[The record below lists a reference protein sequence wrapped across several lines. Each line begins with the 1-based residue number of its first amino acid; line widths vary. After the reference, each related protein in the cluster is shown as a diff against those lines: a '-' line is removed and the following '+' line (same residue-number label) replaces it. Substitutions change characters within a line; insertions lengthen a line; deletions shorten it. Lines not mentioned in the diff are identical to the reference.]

1 MKRSA
6 LIRVILYFI
15 LAAALLGILL
25 SGLKFDRFGFLPS
38 FWHSESVSEGT
49 LLQNHNVPA
58 SQIQKLS
65 IDWASGSIILEPGDG
80 SDITVTETGNDASRP
95 AVLKQSGHTLIV
107 EYCDSEKIRLGT
119 NLGKDLTIT
128 VPADWQCKEL
138 EIDAASTEVT
148 VTDLT
153 IEEVNIETASGS
165 STFADC
171 HVKSLEMSSA
181 SGSLDFTGTLRELE
195 FSGASANATLQLY
208 NVPKS
213 IRMDSMSGDLDLT
226 LPEDCS
232 FTVSKDMLGGSFET
246 DFEVDNDLKDD
257 HISHH
262 GGSHSGSECKIDVD
276 GMSADIRITKGDY
289 AAREWG
295 KQ

>member
-38 FWHSESVSEGT
+38 FWRSESESEGT

-58 SQIQKLS
+58 SQIQNLS
-65 IDWASGSIILEPGDG
+65 IDWASGSIILEPGNG
-80 SDITVTETGNDASRP
+80 SDITVSETGNDASRP

-107 EYCDSEKIRLGT
+107 QYCDSQKIRLGT
-119 NLGKDLTIT
+119 DLEKDLLIT
-128 VPADWQCKEL
+128 VPADWQCRKL
-138 EIDAASTEVT
+138 EIDAASTDIAVS
-148 VTDLT
+148 DLT
-153 IEEVNIETASGS
+153 IEEVDIETASGS
-165 STFADC
+165 SIFSDC
-171 HVKSLEMSSA
+171 NVDSLEMSSA
-181 SGSLDFTGTLRELE
+181 SGDLDFTGTLRELE
-195 FSGASANATLQLY
+195 FSGASANATLLLY

-213 IRMDSMSGDLDLT
+213 ICMDSMSGDLDLT

-232 FTVSKDMLGGSFET
+232 FTVSRDMLGGSFET
-246 DFEVDNDLKDD
+246 DFEVGSNLEDD
-257 HISHH
+257 IIFHH
-262 GGSHSGSECKIDVD
+262 GSGSKCKIDVD
-276 GMSADIRITKGDY
+276 GMSTDIRITKGDY
-289 AAREWG
+289 TASERG

>member
-38 FWHSESVSEGT
+38 FWRSESDSEGD
-49 LLQNHNVPA
+49 LLESHNVPA
-58 SQIQKLS
+58 SQIQSLS

-95 AVLKQSGHTLIV
+95 MVLRRSGSTLTV
-107 EYCDSEKIRLGT
+107 QYCDDQKIRLGT
-119 NLGKDLTIT
+119 NLGKDLLIT
-128 VPADWQCKEL
+128 VPADWQCRKL
-138 EIDAASTEVT
+138 EIDAASTDTAVSN
-148 VTDLT
+148 LT
-153 IEEVNIETASGS
+153 IEEVDIETASGS
-165 STFADC
+165 STFDGC
-171 HVKSLEMSSA
+171 HVDSLEMSSA
-181 SGSLDFTGTLRELE
+181 SGDLDFIGTLRELE
-195 FSGASANATLQLY
+195 FSGASANVMLELY

-213 IRMDSMSGDLDLT
+213 ISMDSMSGDLDLT

-232 FTVSKDMLGGSFET
+232 FTVSQDMLGGSFET
-246 DFEVDNDLKDD
+246 DFEVEHNEDD
-257 HISHH
+257 ISHH
-262 GGSHSGSECKIDVD
+262 GSGSECKIDVD

-289 AAREWG
+289 TAREWG
-295 KQ
+295 KK